1 MQMIEILLKYILW
14 YEFLNDLDAQSD
26 FDKKIITKKPVKS
39 NHSYLKYALTSLQKN
54 RGLHHFYLLASQ
66 KMAPLACY
74 FITNLKMILTYYYIK
89 RSQRHPLTA
98 ICALLKT
105 TEWKLLFIQY
115 PKSGKF
121 LRISRTFFFRFL
133 EILSNQNFHFET
145 YRLVQWLG
153 YTFYAIWSKF
163 DSIPHQK
170 YIQFA
175 GPNCIWNGV
184 KVSIWTFWCAQKST
198 YLKI

>member
-1 MQMIEILLKYILW
+1 MVLLEQLFCDIILSKSLWESKSFNNSYQRMQMIEILLKYILW

-54 RGLHHFYLLASQ
+54 RGLYHFYLLASQ

-121 LRISRTFFFRFL
+121 LRISRTFFFP
-133 EILSNQNFHFET
+133 IS
-145 YRLVQWLG
+145 
-153 YTFYAIWSKF
+153 
-163 DSIPHQK
+163 
-170 YIQFA
+170 
-175 GPNCIWNGV
+175 WN
-184 KVSIWTFWCAQKST
+184 S
-198 YLKI
+198 